1 MKQFFFVFLVKI
13 LCENPVI
20 KKIGGKS
27 KKLYM
32 SNKKILELTEKIYN
46 EGVEKAKKEAEL
58 IIADAKKKSEDILN
72 SARQEKKDSIEQA
85 KKQADELKK
94 NADSE
99 MRLAARQFIS
109 KLKQQITALITTA
122 QVETPVKDAFKDEKF
137 VKNIILTV
145 IKNWNPQKPEEF
157 NISLLLPQKEEKE
170 LTDFFNNKAKEL
182 LDSGLEINFEP
193 NIKSGFK
200 IGPKDG
206 SYYIS
211 FTDKDFENYF
221 INYLK
226 DRTKKMIFD

>member
-1 MKQFFFVFLVKI
+1 MT
-13 LCENPVI
+13 
-20 KKIGGKS
+20 
-27 KKLYM
+27 
-32 SNKKILELTEKIYN
+32 KKILELTEKIYN

-58 IIADAKKKSEDILN
+58 IIANAKKEADNIIISAKNKEKDI
-72 SARQEKKDSIEQA
+72 AEQA
-85 KKQADELKK
+85 QKQADEHKK

-99 MRLAARQFIS
+99 IRLAARQFIS
-109 KLKQQITALITTA
+109 NLKQQITALITTA
-122 QVETPVKDAFKDEKF
+122 QVEAPVKDAFKDDEF

-145 IKNWNPQKPEEF
+145 IKNWNPQKPEEL
-157 NISLLLPQKEEKE
+157 NIRLLLPQKEEKE

-226 DRTKKMIFD
+226 DKTKKMIFD

>member
-1 MKQFFFVFLVKI
+1 MT
-13 LCENPVI
+13 
-20 KKIGGKS
+20 
-27 KKLYM
+27 
-32 SNKKILELTEKIYN
+32 KKILELTEKIYN
-46 EGVEKAKKEAEL
+46 EGVEKAKKEAEV
-58 IIADAKKKSEDILN
+58 IIANAKKEADNIIN
-72 SARQEKKDSIEQA
+72 SAKNKEKNIAEQA
-85 KKQADELKK
+85 QKQADELKK

-99 MRLAARQFIS
+99 IRLAARQFIS
-109 KLKQQITALITTA
+109 NLKQQITGLITTA
-122 QVETPVKDAFKDEKF
+122 QVETPVKDAFKDEEF
-137 VKNIILTV
+137 VKNVILTI

-157 NISLLLPQKEEKE
+157 NISLLLPQKEEKK

-182 LDSGLEINFEP
+182 LDSGLEINFKP

-226 DRTKKMIFD
+226 DKTKKMIFD